1 MNFYVLAVVF
11 RKNLDKLMESL
22 FAKYRQ
28 IFSDFIVFEWD
39 RIFESAIDKQEV
51 KYNKQSCP
59 NYFSRNFSK
68 V

>member
-28 IFSDFIVFEWD
+28 IFSDFIVFEWN
-39 RIFESAIDKQEV
+39 RIFESAIDK
-51 KYNKQSCP
+51 
-59 NYFSRNFSK
+59 
-68 V
+68 